1 MGYKIEEKDLKI
13 DRYRDVRTNSSVVQ
27 VIHLPTGIAVSCTEG
42 RSDYDN
48 KQRCLEQLTRIIDT
62 RAGAG
67 TLDLS
72 IHKVREI
79 KAEIEAEIA
88 KFLDEKLQE
97 LVSRTGLHARAVDAQ
112 LRVATTYGL
121 TGSVVQYQAVDAIK
135 LVMEPI

>member
-1 MGYKIEEKDLKI
+1 MSYKIEEKDLMVDI
-13 DRYRDVRTNSSVVQ
+13 YRQVHSMKNSVQ
-27 VIHLPTGIAVSCTEG
+27 MTHVPTGITVTCDEG

-48 KQRCLEQLTRIIDT
+48 KQRCLEQLARIIDT

-79 KAEIEAEIA
+79 KTEIEAEIA

-97 LVSRTGLHARAVDAQ
+97 LVARTGLHAHAVDAQ
-112 LRVATTYGL
+112 LTTSTTYGL
-121 TGSVVQYQAVDAIK
+121 TGSVVQYQAIDTIK
-135 LVMEPI
+135 LVMEAI

>member
-1 MGYKIEEKDLKI
+1 MSYKIEEKDLRV
-13 DRYRDVRTNSSVVQ
+13 DVYRQTHTMSNCVQ
-27 VIHLPTGIAVSCTEG
+27 MTHLPTGITVTCDEG
-42 RSDYDN
+42 RSDYYN

-88 KFLDEKLQE
+88 KFLGEKLRE
-97 LVSRTGLHARAVDAQ
+97 LVARTGLHAHAVDVQ
-112 LRVATTYGL
+112 LTTSTTYGL
-121 TGSVVQYQAVDAIK
+121 TGSVVQYQAVDTIK
-135 LVMEPI
+135 LVMEEI